1 MGLYGLKKE
10 LPSVWEDLG
19 MRSAS
24 AYGKTRSVK
33 SCVGKN
39 SVDLEHN
46 IRLNLVLD

>member
-1 MGLYGLKKE
+1 
-10 LPSVWEDLG
+10 

-24 AYGKTRSVK
+24 AYGKKHVQLK
-33 SCVGKN
+33 VVLVKN